1 VLELSLRIG
10 FSLLVVIA
18 LMWGIAK
25 VMRRPLAGRG
35 GDVLSVVTRQQLT
48 RGASVAIVRVAGR
61 ALILGVTDQQVTLL
75 AEASMDEIE
84 PPKAATHVHRSPV
97 DLNGFTPNGFDA
109 LTSAFGPH
117 DASAAPV
124 SPAPAPQGRFSGS
137 ALSPATWAATV
148 KFLRERTV
156 RR

>member
-1 VLELSLRIG
+1 MLELSLRIG
-10 FSLLVVIA
+10 FSLFVVFL

-48 RGASVAIVRVAGR
+48 RGASVAIVKVAGR

-75 AEASMDEIE
+75 AEASMEDIE
-84 PPKAATHVHRSPV
+84 PARASGHVHRSPV
-97 DLNGFTPNGFDA
+97 DLVA
-109 LTSAFGPH
+109 LAEGGAPVH
-117 DASAAPV
+117 DADVPV
-124 SPAPAPQGRFSGS
+124 SPAAGPLSGS
-137 ALSPATWAATV
+137 ALSPATWAAALS
-148 KFLRERTV
+148 FLRDRTA